1 MEKQLT
7 NSSARPELPLKRL
20 APPELRRLMDLSVV
34 SSKRTAVTVTWAD
47 GRKAHATDEPG
58 FENLSNYPKTD
69 VVHIDVDYTDG
80 SHLRYEPITS
90 VVTASG
96 REGDEAFV
104 CAKRLRD
111 EYEAIPNRRA
121 AIVVAKV
128 ILRISLITIFISSG
142 MLFLH
147 LATNLSAT
155 YRAGLLVGWV
165 VVLVGC
171 GTWSEYLEWRVDP
184 ARTQL
189 LPSHSHW
196 YSQPAVVVAATS
208 ALTAMVL
215 VAAAVVERV
224 TL

>member
-1 MEKQLT
+1 
-7 NSSARPELPLKRL
+7 
-20 APPELRRLMDLSVV
+20 
-34 SSKRTAVTVTWAD
+34 VTWAD

-58 FENLSNYPKTD
+58 FENLSYYPKPD
-69 VVHIDVDYTDG
+69 AVQIDVDYTDG
-80 SHLRYEPITS
+80 SHLAYEPIRS
-90 VVTASG
+90 VVTARG
-96 REGDEAFV
+96 YDGDEAFV

-111 EYEAIPNRRA
+111 EYEATPTRRA

-128 ILRISLITIFISSG
+128 ILRVSLITIFISSA
-142 MLFLH
+142 MLLLH

-155 YRAGLLVGWV
+155 YRGGLLVLWV

-196 YSQPAVVVAATS
+196 YSQPAVVVATTS
-208 ALTAMVL
+208 ALTAMIL
-215 VAAAVVERV
+215 VAATVFER
-224 TL
+224 TRS